1 MREDAEVN
9 LSALNV
15 EVQHSICV
23 THADFHQGVIGIV
36 AGRLK
41 EKHHRPTIV
50 FAPDGKE
57 FLKGSGRSINGIHLR
72 DVLDWVD
79 KTAPDIIVKFGGHAM
94 AAGLTI
100 VAEHYE
106 TFKEAFEEAVLNM
119 SEPDVFT
126 KQILTDG
133 ELSQSDLTI
142 ENVDAINQQVWGQ
155 GFAPPLFEGTFTVL
169 EQRVLK
175 DAHLKLKLQNA
186 QGIFNA
192 IWFFHADEL
201 PRNIQCIYQ
210 MQRND
215 WKGKT
220 ELQFLIEHA
229 YPLEAATA

>member
-1 MREDAEVN
+1 M
-9 LSALNV
+9 
-15 EVQHSICV
+15 
-23 THADFHQGVIGIV
+23 
-36 AGRLK
+36 
-41 EKHHRPTIV
+41 
-50 FAPDGKE
+50 
-57 FLKGSGRSINGIHLR
+57 
-72 DVLDWVD
+72 
-79 KTAPDIIVKFGGHAM
+79 
-94 AAGLTI
+94 
-100 VAEHYE
+100 
-106 TFKEAFEEAVLNM
+106 
-119 SEPDVFT
+119 
-126 KQILTDG
+126 
-133 ELSQSDLTI
+133 
-142 ENVDAINQQVWGQ
+142 
-155 GFAPPLFEGTFTVL
+155 L